1 MSKNNKV
8 VWTDEILFFIIKHV
22 KVAPFVW
29 DHSHPQF
36 AYKSKKAKFWS
47 LLAEKVN
54 AYGGFFSATPITKEA
69 LQKKWTNMKTYYLFE
84 ESKSRRIGAD
94 ADNFSTTWKFRSTLS
109 FLSSALDTPAS
120 RPQQQ
125 PTTSEVSTCGGTILP
140 ANPSESSFDLSED
153 DPLATQDCLPPN
165 ITIKTEEPSAE
176 DPPAL
181 SEHENEEEE
190 EEPLS
195 PVRKRPKEATI
206 MEVRTPRKA
215 HKSYF
220 YHYGMTVAQDLDQL
234 DEDYKIDAKLEIM
247 QIIAKYKREQ
257 YLNQTDS

>member
-8 VWTDEILFFIIKHV
+8 VWTDEILLYIIKHV
-22 KVAPFVW
+22 KAAPFVW

-47 LLAEKVN
+47 LLADKVN
-54 AYGGFFSATPITKEA
+54 SYGGFSSTTPITKEA

-94 ADNFSTTWKFRSTLS
+94 AENFNTTWKFRLTLS
-109 FLSSALDTPAS
+109 FLSSALDTPA
-120 RPQQQ
+120 RAQQN
-125 PTTSEVSTCGGTILP
+125 SSAVSTCRTALP
-140 ANPSESSFDLSED
+140 PTASDSSFDLSED
-153 DPLATQDCLPPN
+153 DPLATQECQPP
-165 ITIKTEEPSAE
+165 ITIKTEEPFVE
-176 DPPAL
+176 DSPPL
-181 SEHENEEEE
+181 NEPDNEEETIL
-190 EEPLS
+190 PS
-195 PVRKRPKEATI
+195 ARKRPKESPI
-206 MEVRTPRKA
+206 LEVRTPRKA

-220 YHYGMTVAQDLDQL
+220 YHYGMTIAQDLDQL

-257 YLNQTDS
+257 YLNQTHS

>member
-8 VWTDEILFFIIKHV
+8 VWTDEILLYIIKHV
-22 KVAPFVW
+22 KAAPFVW

-47 LLAEKVN
+47 LLADKVN
-54 AYGGFFSATPITKEA
+54 TYGGFSSTTPITKEA

-94 ADNFSTTWKFRSTLS
+94 AENCSTTWKFRLTLS
-109 FLSSALDTPAS
+109 FLSSVLDTPA
-120 RPQQQ
+120 RAQQN
-125 PTTSEVSTCGGTILP
+125 SLAMSTCRTAQP
-140 ANPSESSFDLSED
+140 PTASDSSFDLSED
-153 DPLATQDCLPPN
+153 DPLATQECQPP
-165 ITIKTEEPSAE
+165 ITIKTEEPSVE
-176 DPPAL
+176 DSLFNEPA
-181 SEHENEEEE
+181 NEEETIL
-190 EEPLS
+190 PS
-195 PVRKRPKEATI
+195 ARKRPKESPI
-206 MEVRTPRKA
+206 LEVRAPRKP
-215 HKSYF
+215 HQSNF
-220 YHYGMTVAQDLDQL
+220 YHYGMTIAQDLDQL